1 MNKKQISIALGTICL
16 LLTLGICV
24 QFKTVDNSIA
34 SVARTQ
40 AENELR
46 DSVLKWKENYDNA
59 ESKLEYKEAEL
70 ETLRNQVASSDESST
85 QISEQLEQNNSL
97 LGYTDLT
104 GSGVVITA
112 ADGDYSSSK
121 GLASQYIVHD
131 GDLVALVNA
140 LKNAGAEAISINGQR
155 IVNTT
160 AITCVGN
167 TVMINEERQG
177 SPFIINAIG
186 SPEKLYGQITM
197 PESYYD
203 KMKTDGV
210 DVKIEKVNSI
220 DVPKYTGLYKFEYAK
235 VAE

>member
-1 MNKKQISIALGTICL
+1 M
-16 LLTLGICV
+16 

-121 GLASQYIVHD
+121 FH
-131 GDLVALVNA
+131 
-140 LKNAGAEAISINGQR
+140 
-155 IVNTT
+155 
-160 AITCVGN
+160 
-167 TVMINEERQG
+167 
-177 SPFIINAIG
+177 
-186 SPEKLYGQITM
+186 
-197 PESYYD
+197 
-203 KMKTDGV
+203 
-210 DVKIEKVNSI
+210 
-220 DVPKYTGLYKFEYAK
+220 
-235 VAE
+235 